1 MERRIRAAEEEGDRI
16 RHCYMAGEMES
27 RILHS
32 RQVQAVEYGG
42 SVAGP
47 GQGNRRNSAVGDT
60 LAVVVVAHSHLE
72 GIAAAGNHL
81 LRHTEVG
88 RLEGDNRTLRVM
100 MFLSEREKKLCR
112 VDESWS
118 RERKNVMGVI
128 VV

>member
-1 MERRIRAAEEEGDRI
+1 M
-16 RHCYMAGEMES
+16 
-27 RILHS
+27 
-32 RQVQAVEYGG
+32 
-42 SVAGP
+42 
-47 GQGNRRNSAVGDT
+47 
-60 LAVVVVAHSHLE
+60 VVVAHSHLE